1 MGQAIAKNCSPK
13 HALHLVLRFRALRI
27 ITRFGAIALKS
38 GTLSKTPHCT
48 LYTSPTMNRH
58 STRGVIRPKIST
70 MPRQKS
76 EPAAFLNIY
85 KLEIEKKRLQEE
97 LHNIEER
104 RGQIIQ
110 RLLLIDQQVAGL
122 EGSVQSMRQQTPPE
136 TAHTEMSPG
145 YHPTNQTFDMLFLD
159 Y

>member
-1 MGQAIAKNCSPK
+1 
-13 HALHLVLRFRALRI
+13 
-27 ITRFGAIALKS
+27 
-38 GTLSKTPHCT
+38 
-48 LYTSPTMNRH
+48 
-58 STRGVIRPKIST
+58 

-97 LHNIEER
+97 LQNIEER

-110 RLLLIDQQVAGL
+110 RLLLINQQVAGL
-122 EGSVQSMRQQTPPE
+122 EGSVQSMRHETPPDVSGGM
-136 TAHTEMSPG
+136 TAHT